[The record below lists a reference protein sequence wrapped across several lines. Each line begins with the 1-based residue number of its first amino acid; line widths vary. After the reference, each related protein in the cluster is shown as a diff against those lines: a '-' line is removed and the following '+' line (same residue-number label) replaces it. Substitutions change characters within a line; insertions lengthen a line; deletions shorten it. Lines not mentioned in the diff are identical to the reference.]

1 MRLKHVMLLPVMA
14 GYLLLP
20 CLYGGLFLS
29 SYIPY
34 HLAGKQFLVWYFV
47 HMAGGHLLLY
57 LADRYTSLKA
67 NKLSVIFI
75 WMTLIISVSRMC
87 QGLYHH
93 KPILF
98 LCLLTGVNTL
108 LLFLWKRGRMGAY

>member
-1 MRLKHVMLLPVMA
+1 MKPKHVMLLPMMA

-20 CLYGGLFLS
+20 CLFGGLFLS
-29 SYIPY
+29 SYIPFY
-34 HLAGKQFLVWYFV
+34 LAGKQFLVWYLV
-47 HMAGGHLLLY
+47 HMASGHLLLY
-57 LADRYTSLKA
+57 FASRYSTLKV
-67 NKLSVIFI
+67 NKLSIFFL

-98 LCLLTGVNTL
+98 LCLLTGLNTL
-108 LLFLWKRGRMGAY
+108 LLLLWKRDRIAA

>member
-1 MRLKHVMLLPVMA
+1 MRSKHVMLLPAMA

-34 HLAGKQFLVWYFV
+34 YLAGKQFLVWYLV
-47 HMAGGHLLLY
+47 HMASGHLLLY
-57 LADRYTSLKA
+57 LAGRYSSLKA
-67 NKLSVIFI
+67 NKLSNIFI
-75 WMTLIISVSRMC
+75 WMTLIISLSRMC
-87 QGLYHH
+87 QGLYNH

-98 LCLLTGVNTL
+98 LCLLTGVNIL
-108 LLFLWKRGRMGAY
+108 LLRLWRRDRMDV